1 MKILHLN
8 SYYFKRFFYK
18 NLFEKQIE
26 MGLSINV
33 FIPVDYNS
41 KEEFDF
47 GTYST
52 ICKCFRDIDKYT
64 FFTKQSKVYNS
75 IITEYDIPNYD
86 IIHAHSVF
94 SNGFSAYRLY
104 KHYSIPYIVVVRN
117 TDVNVFFKKVIFLR
131 KLGIR
136 ILNSASKIIF
146 LSDTYKNTLLSKYIP
161 KRMRD
166 IIDAKCVV
174 IPNGI
179 DKYWHDNSFNVKDF
193 KTLKDPIKLVQVGEL
208 NKNKNLLKTIKACE
222 ILSNNGISIKL
233 YVIGRI
239 INRKVYKYLQKSSIA
254 EYLGYL
260 NKEDVLNVFR
270 QSDIF
275 ILPSFKE
282 SFGLVYAEALSQA
295 LPIVY
300 SQNQGF
306 DNQFKDG
313 FVGYSVN
320 PKSAPDISE
329 KITMIIDNYK
339 SISSRCIIASDTFS
353 WEIISKKYMEIYK
366 EIKNS

>member
-1 MKILHLN
+1 
-8 SYYFKRFFYK
+8 
-18 NLFEKQIE
+18 
-26 MGLSINV
+26 
-33 FIPVDYNS
+33 
-41 KEEFDF
+41 
-47 GTYST
+47 
-52 ICKCFRDIDKYT
+52 
-64 FFTKQSKVYNS
+64 
-75 IITEYDIPNYD
+75 
-86 IIHAHSVF
+86 
-94 SNGFSAYRLY
+94 
-104 KHYSIPYIVVVRN
+104 
-117 TDVNVFFKKVIFLR
+117 
-131 KLGIR
+131 
-136 ILNSASKIIF
+136 
-146 LSDTYKNTLLSKYIP
+146 
-161 KRMRD
+161 
-166 IIDAKCVV
+166 
-174 IPNGI
+174 
-179 DKYWHDNSFNVKDF
+179 
-193 KTLKDPIKLVQVGEL
+193 
-208 NKNKNLLKTIKACE
+208 
-222 ILSNNGISIKL
+222 
-233 YVIGRI
+233 
-239 INRKVYKYLQKSSIA
+239 VYKYLQKSSIA

-295 LPIVY
+295 LPVVY

-320 PKSAPDISE
+320 PKNALDISE